1 MEVALLPVFGEP
13 GSVVADA
20 VGEVVPEEVESGDE
34 SEVDGDR
41 PVLLVHVG
49 GVGPLGER
57 VLPRAFVEERL
68 QIVAAVLAASD
79 LRVLVLVRVDGG
91 EFGRLRR
98 IDVEAHAFP
107 SAPVTQNG
115 TGARRREEGWRG
127 DRRLEN
133 RAPREDTPP
142 QSGPFTAVPHP
153 TSDMELRDISRRVG
167 IAAGVVTVLALAA
180 PYAVLSGGSYASQ
193 LADYYASGVVG
204 GAGIALFA
212 LLSVVVVASVERGNL
227 DPGTLAGAAVVLGVA
242 TTLSAAAWATAIEPS
257 PMFRDN
263 LWLVWHA
270 RVVVALSV
278 LIPVAAAAYARELLA

>member
-1 MEVALLPVFGEP
+1 
-13 GSVVADA
+13 VVADA

-115 TGARRREEGWRG
+115 TGARRREGG
-127 DRRLEN
+127 AATTPEN

-142 QSGPFTAVPHP
+142 QSGPFTAVPTQP
-153 TSDMELRDISRRVG
+153 RTWSSATSRVEWGSPPASSPCSRSPHR
-167 IAAGVVTVLALAA
+167 TR
-180 PYAVLSGGSYASQ
+180 SCRGSYASQ
-193 LADYYASGVVG
+193 LADYYASGGVVG

-270 RVVVALSV
+270 SSSRS
-278 LIPVAAAAYARELLA
+278 PC

>member
-1 MEVALLPVFGEP
+1 
-13 GSVVADA
+13 
-20 VGEVVPEEVESGDE
+20 
-34 SEVDGDR
+34 
-41 PVLLVHVG
+41 
-49 GVGPLGER
+49 
-57 VLPRAFVEERL
+57 
-68 QIVAAVLAASD
+68 
-79 LRVLVLVRVDGG
+79 
-91 EFGRLRR
+91 
-98 IDVEAHAFP
+98 
-107 SAPVTQNG
+107 
-115 TGARRREEGWRG
+115 
-127 DRRLEN
+127 
-133 RAPREDTPP
+133 
-142 QSGPFTAVPHP
+142 
-153 TSDMELRDISRRVG
+153 MELRDISRRVG

-180 PYAVLSGGSYASQ
+180 PYAVLSGSYASQ

>member
-1 MEVALLPVFGEP
+1 VEVALLPVFGEP

-142 QSGPFTAVPHP
+142 QSGPFTAVPTQP
-153 TSDMELRDISRRVG
+153 RTWSSATSRVEWGSPPASSPCSRSPHR
-167 IAAGVVTVLALAA
+167 TR
-180 PYAVLSGGSYASQ
+180 SCRGSYASQ

-212 LLSVVVVASVERGNL
+212 LLSVVVVASVERG
-227 DPGTLAGAAVVLGVA
+227 
-242 TTLSAAAWATAIEPS
+242 
-257 PMFRDN
+257 
-263 LWLVWHA
+263 
-270 RVVVALSV
+270 
-278 LIPVAAAAYARELLA
+278 